1 MCQKLDGLFKQ
12 GGQAFPHVCRVPI
25 FKMLY
30 HLYIFAMVLSQ
41 KKSLISS
48 HLQLCDSLQ
57 VCPVD
62 EVGNCE
68 VEILAACGMVTS
80 GGYSTASGAASPE
93 IPGGLGS
100 ILQGLQWL
108 DRVSRRVPNSNCCIV
123 NG

>member
-1 MCQKLDGLFKQ
+1 
-12 GGQAFPHVCRVPI
+12 
-25 FKMLY
+25 MLQ
-30 HLYIFAMVLSQ
+30 SSCP
-41 KKSLISS
+41 KKIS
-48 HLQLCDSLQ
+48 HLQLCDSQ

-100 ILQGLQWL
+100 SLQGLGGWI
-108 DRVSRRVPNSNCCIV
+108 VSQDGFPTQVVALSKDEVLGCFGKITQMRWT
-123 NG
+123 

>member
-1 MCQKLDGLFKQ
+1 MFVGFQYLRYNLS
-12 GGQAFPHVCRVPI
+12 I
-25 FKMLY
+25 FLQW
-30 HLYIFAMVLSQ
+30 SGP
-41 KKSLISS
+41 KKVS
-48 HLQLCDSLQ
+48 HLITSRQLCDSLQ

-108 DRVSRRVPNSNCCIV
+108 DRIPNSNSCIV